1 MSNQVL
7 TPRPEHDEPPAVAD
21 LDLLSI
27 QSTNDESLWHS
38 LAANF
43 RDRFFAKKL
52 PPLHLTSRPMS
63 AQEMAG
69 TDLDFI
75 SAQSANDEPLLHSIF
90 ENLRDKFF
98 PKKLPPLQLTS
109 APVKV
114 REIWGDYN
122 YKRKGATASAVV
134 HVALV
139 GGIVAIS
146 IIASH
151 VKKPA
156 EPVPQQQVTLMD
168 PDPSAYMPVSA
179 KKNDTLAGGG
189 GGGDRDKLQAPKGKL
204 PKFAMQQ
211 LAPPAMVIRNDHPK
225 LPVEPTV
232 VMPPQVKLPLAAN
245 MPNIGDPLSHVVA
258 GPPSNGTGSGGGI
271 GSGHGGGVGAGEG
284 PGVGPGRG
292 GGYGGGVFRVGGGV
306 SAPKALDTPD
316 PEYSE
321 EARKAKYQG
330 TCILWLIVDQNGR
343 PQQIKVARSLGM
355 GLDQKAVEAVQH
367 WKFEPAMKDGHPVAV
382 QINVEVNFRLY

>member
-1 MSNQVL
+1 MANEELPPV
-7 TPRPEHDEPPAVAD
+7 PE

-38 LAANF
+38 LVGNV
-43 RDRFFAKKL
+43 RERFFSKRL
-52 PPLHLTSRPMS
+52 PPLQLTSRPMN
-63 AQEMAG
+63 AREMAG
-69 TDLDFI
+69 SELDFV
-75 SAQSANDEPLLHSIF
+75 SAQSTNDESLLHSIF
-90 ENLRDKFF
+90 ANFRVTFF
-98 PKKLPPLQLTS
+98 PKKLPPLELTS
-109 APVKV
+109 APVKI

-122 YKRKGATASAVV
+122 YKRPGAVASVIVHAVMI
-134 HVALV
+134 
-139 GGIVAIS
+139 GGVVAIS
-146 IIASH
+146 IIGARAA
-151 VKKPA
+151 KNA
-156 EPVPQQQVTLMD
+156 EQKIQQQITLLD
-168 PDPSAYMPVSA
+168 PDPNAYMPMSA

-204 PKFAMQQ
+204 PKFAMEQFT
-211 LAPPAMVIRNDHPK
+211 PPEVVIRNEHPK
-225 LPVEPTV
+225 LPMEPTV
-232 VMPPQVKLPLAAN
+232 IMPPQVKLPLAAN
-245 MPNIGDPLSHVVA
+245 MPNLGDPLSHIA

-271 GSGHGGGVGAGEG
+271 GSGHGGGVGSGEG

-330 TCILWLIVDQNGR
+330 TCILWLIVDQSGR

-367 WKFEPAMKDGHPVAV
+367 WKFEPALKDGHPVAV